1 MKDRNVS
8 ITVPNTVVQ
17 KLEKLLHGREQQ
29 RKREEKKDQVT
40 NKFTQGPLACLV
52 CSPFACG

>member
-40 NKFTQGPLACLV
+40 NKFTQDL
-52 CSPFACG
+52 